1 MKVTISAKT
10 GGGKIA
16 VKDLKAGQMFR
27 YYAAALNELKH
38 YDIIFI
44 ANYSYES
51 GVDKIAV
58 SLSTGEGRE
67 IFGEWM
73 IDQKD
78 LLTDV
83 SISFEP

>member
-16 VKDLKAGQMFR
+16 VKDLKAGQMFSHTEMNDIMLISS
-27 YYAAALNELKH
+27 YAHEN
-38 YDIIFI
+38 
-44 ANYSYES
+44 

-58 SLSTGEGRE
+58 SISTGEARE
-67 IFGEWM
+67 VFGDWM

-78 LLTDV
+78 LLNDL
-83 SISFEP
+83 SISFGL

>member
-16 VKDLKAGQMFR
+16 VKDLKAGQMFKH
-27 YYAAALNELKH
+27 YADELKH
-38 YDIIFI
+38 YDIIMVS
-44 ANYSYES
+44 SYEHQS
-51 GVDKIAV
+51 GADKIVV
-58 SLSTGEGRE
+58 SLSTGEARE
-67 IFGEWM
+67 VCGDFM

-78 LLTDV
+78 LLNDI

>member
-10 GGGKIA
+10 GDSKIA
-16 VKDLKAGQMFR
+16 VKDLKPGQMFR
-27 YYAAALNELKH
+27 HYANELKH
-38 YDIIFI
+38 YDIIMI
-44 ANYSYES
+44 SSYAHQS

-58 SLSTGEGRE
+58 SISTGEARE
-67 IFGEWM
+67 VFGEWM

-78 LLTDV
+78 LLNDI